1 MASVWDNPY
10 ELAPVTSSGHK
21 SGEGVAAQT
30 ADDRTKVES
39 WGNAHLD
46 EAEVRWLAL
55 ILRKCHVIRLVI
67 V

>member
-1 MASVWDNPY
+1 M
-10 ELAPVTSSGHK
+10 TSSGHK

-39 WGNAHLD
+39 WGMRTCD
-46 EAEVRWLAL
+46 EAEVRWLAS